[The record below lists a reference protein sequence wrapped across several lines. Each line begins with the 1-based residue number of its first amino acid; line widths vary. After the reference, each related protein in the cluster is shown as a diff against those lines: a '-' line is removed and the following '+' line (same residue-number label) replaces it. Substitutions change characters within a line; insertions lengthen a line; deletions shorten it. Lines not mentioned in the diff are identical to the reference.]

1 MRSHA
6 AIEEGVE
13 RGLDERLAVQRPM
26 LSLGTVAVRG
36 LSVGRQEA
44 ARGER
49 QELAVTGFSPR
60 QPLADLGMAS
70 TRVERRLPGASL
82 AYRFRPQAASGDR
95 PL

>member
-13 RGLDERLAVQRPM
+13 RGLDERLAVQRPV
-26 LSLGTVAVRG
+26 LSLGTVTVRG

-49 QELAVTGFSPR
+49 QEWPSV
-60 QPLADLGMAS
+60 
-70 TRVERRLPGASL
+70 
-82 AYRFRPQAASGDR
+82 
-95 PL
+95 